1 MIESPLRITPGSR
14 LGPYA
19 VVAPIGAGGMG
30 EVYRARDTKLN
41 RDVAIKVLP
50 AAFSINPD
58 RIARFN
64 REAQLL
70 AALNHPNIA
79 AIYGL
84 EESSGVRALVLELVE
99 GPTLANR
106 IAQGAMPVDEALHVA
121 QQIAEALEAAHEQ
134 GVIHRDLKPANVKL
148 RPDGVVKVL
157 DFGLAKALDSSTGAA
172 FADAPRTP
180 TPEGADQDVDDLPTE
195 AGHATHV
202 GAILGTAAYM
212 APEQAMGKPVDRRA
226 DIWGFGILLFEMLSG
241 RKAYSGDT
249 RAATLAQVIERD
261 VDWHMLPAALPPTIV
276 ALLGRCLTKD
286 SRKRLQAI
294 GEARLAIEQALTEAA
309 SRSSSPKENTPVAP
323 RVRRPVSRQL
333 AWFLTAAVVLGA
345 LAFALGRPWRAS
357 IAMPSAYVSTELNV
371 DTGAVL
377 GLGASAV
384 LAPNG
389 AVLAFVGSK
398 AGVRIYVRRL
408 DDLQAVPVRG
418 TERGRIPFFSPD
430 GQSIGFFA
438 DGKLK
443 KVSLDGGPVVT
454 LADAPQP
461 RGGAWAEDGTITFA
475 PGRGAGLVRI
485 SSSGGNQQPLTTL
498 VEGEAAV
505 GWPQMLPGDAG
516 VLYTSYGRPS
526 TEDNAALVVQPL
538 PSGPR
543 KIVHRGGY
551 FGRYAPS
558 GHLLFVRDFTL
569 FAAPFNVTHL
579 ETTGFPTPV
588 VERVQS
594 ILPGGAE
601 YAFSQNGTLVF
612 FPSAIGTQGL
622 PMSWMDRDGKL
633 SALRPAIANWSNA
646 AFAPDGHRL
655 AVDISGDG
663 QQDVWIIE
671 WERNALARLTVD
683 GASNTKPVWT
693 PNGGGVA
700 FGSRRG
706 GVPTSNLYWQR
717 ADGTGDVTRLTDT
730 KTDQYPTSWHPSGRF
745 LAFDEAPAS
754 QLAGRAW
761 FSDQSQGDS
770 NVMILPMEGDDASGW
785 KPGKPIAFVN
795 TRFNE
800 SEGMFSPDGRWMAYT
815 SNETGRNEIYVRA
828 FPGPGGRW
836 LISNGGGTW
845 PTWSR
850 KSNELYF
857 LNGDVRV
864 MVATFAVAGDTFR
877 PDAPRLWSGTRVA
890 PRGPGRWFNLHPDDE
905 RFVVAVGVPG
915 REDSAR
921 SDARSKNYVFVFNF
935 FDELRRRVL
944 ATR

>member
-1 MIESPLRITPGSR
+1 
-14 LGPYA
+14 
-19 VVAPIGAGGMG
+19 MG

-50 AAFSINPD
+50 AAFSVNAD
-58 RIARFN
+58 RISRFT
-64 REAQLL
+64 REAQVL

-106 IAQGAMPVDEALHVA
+106 IAKGAIPLREALHVA

-134 GVIHRDLKPANVKL
+134 GVVHRDLKPANVKL

-157 DFGLAKALDSSTGAA
+157 DFGLAKALDSSAGAA
-172 FADAPRTP
+172 FADAPGTP
-180 TPEGADQDVDDLPTE
+180 TPDGSDQDFDGLPT
-195 AGHATHV
+195 ATHV
-202 GAILGTAAYM
+202 GTILGTAAYM

-226 DIWGFGILLFEMLSG
+226 DIWAFGILLFEMLSC
-241 RKAYSGDT
+241 RRAYSGDT
-249 RAATLAQVIERD
+249 HAATLAQVIERD
-261 VDWHMLPAALPPTIV
+261 VDWQLLPAALPPTIMT
-276 ALLGRCLTKD
+276 LLLRCLTKD
-286 SRKRLQAI
+286 PRKRLQAI
-294 GEARLAIEQALTEAA
+294 GEARLVIEQVLTEGAA
-309 SRSSSPKENTPVAP
+309 ESSSPRTIKPVTP
-323 RVRRPVSRQL
+323 RVRGGVLRPL
-333 AWFLTAAVVLGA
+333 TWFLTAAVALGA
-345 LAFALGRPWRAS
+345 AALALVRPWRAS
-357 IAMPSAYVSTELNV
+357 VAMPAAYVSTELNV
-371 DTGAVL
+371 DTNAVL

-389 AVLAFVGSK
+389 AAVAFVGSK
-398 AGVRIYVRRL
+398 PGERSATSVRIYVRRI

-418 TERGRIPFFSPD
+418 TERGRVPFFSPD
-430 GQSIGFFA
+430 GRSIGFFA

-443 KVSLDGGPVVT
+443 KVSIDGGPVVI

-461 RGGAWAEDGTITFA
+461 RGGTWAEDGTITFA
-475 PGRGAGLVRI
+475 PGRGAGLVRV

-558 GHLLFVRDFTL
+558 GHLLFVRDSTL
-569 FAAPFNVTHL
+569 FAAPFNVTRL

-588 VERVQS
+588 VERVMS
-594 ILPGGAE
+594 ILPGGAD

-612 FPSAIGTQGL
+612 FPGVAGAQGL
-622 PMSWMDRDGKL
+622 PMSWMGRDGKL
-633 SALRPAIANWSNA
+633 SAVRPALASWSNP
-646 AFAPDGHRL
+646 AFAPDGRRL
-655 AVDISGDG
+655 AVDILDDG
-663 QQDVWIIE
+663 QRDVWIIE
-671 WERNALARLTVD
+671 WERDALARLTVD
-683 GASNTKPVWT
+683 GAFNTTPVWT
-693 PNGGGVA
+693 PSGDGIA

-706 GVPTSNLYWQR
+706 GGPTSNLYWQR
-717 ADGTGDVTRLTDT
+717 ADGTGDVTRLTDA
-730 KTDQYPTSWHPSGRF
+730 KANQYPTSWHPSGRF
-745 LAFDEAPAS
+745 LAFDEEAPS
-754 QLAGRAW
+754 QSAGPVW
-761 FSDQSQGDS
+761 FSDTRPGDS

-785 KPGKPIAFVN
+785 KPGRPIAFVN
-795 TRFNE
+795 TRFHE
-800 SEGMFSPDGRWMAYT
+800 SEGVFSPDGRWIAYT

-836 LISNGGGTW
+836 LISNGGGTS
-845 PTWSR
+845 PTWSPKR
-850 KSNELYF
+850 NELYF
-857 LNGDVRV
+857 LNNDVRL
-864 MVATFAVAGDTFR
+864 MVATFVVAGDTFR
-877 PDAPRLWSGTRVA
+877 PDVPRLWSGTRVA
-890 PRGPGRWFNLHPDDE
+890 PRGAGRWFNLHPDGE
-905 RFVVAVGVPG
+905 RFVVAVGAPG

-935 FDELRRRVL
+935 FDELRRRVS